1 MKAARQHREYK
12 TSLTA
17 REAYAASSAG
27 SSTSHDLS
35 ISYIPSEVTGGI
47 YSRRW
52 NLDSPSFNLADQTH
66 LPTILRSLAVSHTS
80 VNVFQVLPPPPSPV
94 PWREQARAFKKPS
107 RGRWKQK
114 RGRED
119 IDLGVQHGAVCP
131 RSMKFHQLFPLWSI
145 SIWRVSTDIVFLSP
159 SDTCIHLQLSVRG
172 QSQIA
177 AGEVREREETQQTEH
192 LFWFITRFNVE
203 ISPLHRQDHFDYRTN
218 KHILKPLDLVE
229 AIKLQTDDDILWIL
243 TFLKTWI
250 CLLFAPSGGFS
261 SVLGLKGENVSMIM
275 SFMLYSRLNLIKSW
289 PSVGFCLAAGRFW
302 WEKKKTLSFY
312 RK

>member
-107 RGRWKQK
+107 RGRWMQK

-177 AGEVREREETQQTEH
+177 AGEVREREETQQMEH
-192 LFWFITRFNVE
+192 LFWFITRFNSE
-203 ISPLHRQDHFDYRTN
+203 ISPPHRQDHFDYRTN

-243 TFLKTWI
+243 TFLKTLDLSLVCSLWWFLECPWTQRWECVNDNVI
-250 CLLFAPSGGFS
+250 YAVQPSKSNQKLAQRGFLS
-261 SVLGLKGENVSMIM
+261 GCRTFLV
-275 SFMLYSRLNLIKSW
+275 
-289 PSVGFCLAAGRFW
+289 
-302 WEKKKTLSFY
+302 KKKENFVIL
-312 RK
+312 